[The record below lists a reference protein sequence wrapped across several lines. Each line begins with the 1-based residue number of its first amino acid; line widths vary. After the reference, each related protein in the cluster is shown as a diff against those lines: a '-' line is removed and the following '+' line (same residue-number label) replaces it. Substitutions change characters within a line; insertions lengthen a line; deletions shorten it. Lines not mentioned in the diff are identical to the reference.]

1 MENFEEKED
10 ISPASSAEGYYP
22 VRRGETLNRRYR
34 VVQNLGRGYFST
46 VWLCQD
52 VGKKRCVAVKI
63 PKGGEDFSEAAL
75 DEVRL
80 LRCVNSKRRKNGA
93 SNHIIHFL
101 DDFKMIGENGFHI
114 LYSNS
119 HRVFR
124 KLYSRKET
132 YPTLVSWIL
141 DFSLHVCL
149 VFELLGPSLQSLLSS
164 RGAHGLP
171 LPFVKRATQQV
182 LQGLSFLH
190 KECRIIHAD
199 IKPENILLYVTEDS
213 LRTLLHNM
221 AALEHGAGAK
231 PENDTAALLDL
242 GNLMKMGVKIADLG
256 SACWTYK
263 PFSKKIQTQPYRA
276 LEVLLGLDYSTP
288 ADIWST
294 ACMVFELATGER
306 LFEPHAG
313 QYFSRDEDHVARII
327 ELLGRI
333 PPKTALFWK
342 EKSTFFNSQGALLRM
357 SWISFYD
364 LYHILTDK
372 HSWPAHQAAVF
383 TNFLL
388 PMLEYAPE
396 RRAPAEKSLQH
407 PWLSTQ

>member
-1 MENFEEKED
+1 MEDSERQVAMP
-10 ISPASSAEGYYP
+10 PASSADGYCP
-22 VRRGETLNRRYR
+22 VRKGEMLNGRYHA
-34 VVQNLGRGYFST
+34 VKNLGCGYFST

-52 VGKKRCVAVKI
+52 VGCVAVKV
-63 PKGGEDFSEAAL
+63 PKVGEDFFEAAL
-75 DEVRL
+75 DEVML
-80 LRCVNSKRRKNGA
+80 LRCVNSKRRKNRA
-93 SNHIIHFL
+93 SDHVIHFL
-101 DDFKMIGENGFHI
+101 DDFKMIGEDGFHI
-114 LYSNS
+114 LWS
-119 HRVFR
+119 
-124 KLYSRKET
+124 
-132 YPTLVSWIL
+132 
-141 DFSLHVCL
+141 

-164 RGAHGLP
+164 PGAHSLP
-171 LPFVKRATQQV
+171 LPFVKKATQQV

-190 KECRIIHAD
+190 KDCSIIHAD

-221 AALEHGAGAK
+221 ASLEHEQTKK
-231 PENDTAALLDL
+231 PEDDMAAFLDL

-313 QYFSRDEDHVARII
+313 HYFSRDEDHVARII

-342 EKSTFFNSQGALLRM
+342 QASTFFNRQGALLRM
-357 SWISFYD
+357 SRISFYS
-364 LYHILTDK
+364 LYHVLTDK
-372 HSWPAHQAAVF
+372 YSWPTHQAAAL

-388 PMLEYAPE
+388 PMMEYAPE
-396 RRAPAEKSLQH
+396 RRVTAANCLQH